1 MDEMNNKQQDMD
13 IRDILTPKHLPECD
27 MTFDKPKS
35 KKLAYLL
42 RCARIAIS
50 AAAFTAFIA
59 IVTKNY
65 FVEEACA
72 AVSPMEI
79 ANKAIEKFAKQ
90 ESLLMECKTRSRIKI
105 GLPVTDEDKF
115 VSCKLYFLKKDS
127 IMYMREEWD
136 DENKS
141 IVVYDKDSMRLWQNG
156 ELQITLKIPFRP
168 ARYEAIFDLISIV
181 LKKDGGIMNGLKQ
194 NMDGIF
200 ENNAISKKQIGD
212 IGFVKLSEDGKTV
225 RLETKP
231 KKKYDSFF
239 SYMFVFSVANEELVN
254 CKAMRQKNKT
264 SERIIWE
271 EYMNFVYNYPITITE
286 MMKAPLGM

>member
-1 MDEMNNKQQDMD
+1 MCIGNNGSNSE
-13 IRDILTPKHLPECD
+13 IE
-27 MTFDKPKS
+27 
-35 KKLAYLL
+35 
-42 RCARIAIS
+42 IS
-50 AAAFTAFIA
+50 T
-59 IVTKNY
+59 
-65 FVEEACA
+65 E
-72 AVSPMEI
+72 
-79 ANKAIEKFAKQ
+79 
-90 ESLLMECKTRSRIKI
+90 
-105 GLPVTDEDKF
+105 
-115 VSCKLYFLKKDS
+115 
-127 IMYMREEWD
+127 
-136 DENKS
+136 
-141 IVVYDKDSMRLWQNG
+141 
-156 ELQITLKIPFRP
+156 
-168 ARYEAIFDLISIV
+168 
-181 LKKDGGIMNGLKQ
+181 
-194 NMDGIF
+194 